1 MKRPV
6 TSAITAATF
15 ACAMGVTIPAANATT
30 VEDSIIAQVNQH
42 RVAHGLKPVMKDAN
56 VQGFSEWWAK
66 YMADHLYYK
75 HADTVT
81 GEDRYFENIAKTSAA
96 SPDWASHAF
105 QMWKKSPG
113 HNGNMLNPTVTKAG
127 AHCYPSDDGYAYC
140 VLNLDW

>member
-15 ACAMGVTIPAANATT
+15 ACTMGMTIPAASATT
-30 VEDSIIAQVNQH
+30 VGDSIIAQVNQH
-42 RVAHGLKPVMKDAN
+42 RVAHGLKPVAKDAN
-56 VQGFSEWWAK
+56 TQGFSEWWGG
-66 YMADHLYYK
+66 YMADHHYFEHSHK
-75 HADTVT
+75 VT
-81 GEDRYFENIAKTSAA
+81 GKHRFENVAKMSAA

-127 AHCYPSDDGYAYC
+127 AHCYPSDDGHAYC

>member
-1 MKRPV
+1 MKKRV
-6 TSAITAATF
+6 TSVITAATF
-15 ACAMGVTIPAANATT
+15 ACTMGMTIPAANATT

-42 RVAHGLKPVMKDAN
+42 RVAHGLKPVTKDAN
-56 VQGFSEWWAK
+56 TQGFSEWWGG
-66 YMADHLYYK
+66 YMADHHYFEHSHK
-75 HADTVT
+75 VT
-81 GEDRYFENIAKTSAA
+81 GKHRFENVAKMSTL
-96 SPDWASHAF
+96 SPDWASDAF